1 MGFIISSFKHNTK
14 SPKLNCLSKK
24 ENKKNNK
31 QTKCLLYTVCVFFS
45 PKNKCKT
52 NLHNPKKYQLDVE
65 ENRQ

>member
-14 SPKLNCLSKK
+14 SSKLSKQ
-24 ENKKNNK
+24 KKNNK
-31 QTKCLLYTVCVFFS
+31 QTNKQNVYFILYVFFFS

>member
-14 SPKLNCLSKK
+14 SSKLSKQ
-24 ENKKNNK
+24 NKKQKTNK

>member
-14 SPKLNCLSKK
+14 SSKLSKQK
-24 ENKKNNK
+24 TTTNK
-31 QTKCLLYTVCVFFS
+31 QTKCLLLYTVCVFFS

>member
-14 SPKLNCLSKK
+14 SSKLSKQ
-24 ENKKNNK
+24 KKQTNK
-31 QTKCLLYTVCVFFS
+31 QTKFLLYTVCVFFS